1 MRAMADLF
9 LALAL
14 AFAAAALGFAGAEL
28 GTPVAATKPV
38 EAK

>member
-1 MRAMADLF
+1 MADLF